1 MRGPPQ
7 PKSRTQGKSDHDSR
21 PDSDQKTTG
30 NQDDESDI
38 SIPIRQILDRQEVG
52 KFDFDLDFGIIK
64 NEYEFKHRLKEYEAM
79 NNDPRSCTDFPTD
92 PKTRREFA
100 LKIGKAIVNLDG
112 ARDATIKNT
121 VRKDRLSQSVTH
133 LNRLKTTE
141 VEIMS
146 WKVMFAAYNAQSG
159 EMRWGTWGRDDI
171 RRRPE
176 RYKSWTE
183 RIEKIIE
190 VLNYKDKQSAETAQ
204 KPPSGVFKTS
214 SSRSTTTQNAPSTPR
229 LSASA
234 SASPTT
240 ESKAEQRSDPSTSN
254 DITPDSVD
262 GGFSSPVIP
271 TRPSSTDNQRPGQS
285 SPAAASGLSAFTN
298 SSPSPT
304 KPLPSSPPRSDPR
317 RQLPSSA
324 PQTPQASSF
333 PSSPGGAP
341 SQGGT
346 AGASDTQSSANKR
359 SCLSSEP
366 QEDHSPGTRGAGA
379 SRGPKRPKWYTIM
392 VGSDLNADDVERE
405 ENDDHDNKQEE

>member
-190 VLNYKDKQSAETAQ
+190 VLNTWKYAARGLFQKGHGHLEELAAWPQKMLNKRRACYQYKDKQSAETAQ

-298 SSPSPT
+298 S
-304 KPLPSSPPRSDPR
+304 
-317 RQLPSSA
+317 
-324 PQTPQASSF
+324 
-333 PSSPGGAP
+333 
-341 SQGGT
+341 
-346 AGASDTQSSANKR
+346 
-359 SCLSSEP
+359 
-366 QEDHSPGTRGAGA
+366 PGTRGAGA